1 MDQSKQRAVQF
12 LEKEIKTYTALALF
26 FSKKSIKETVKV
38 EVKGLFVHPAFYEVR
53 IREAKGILNGLRKAY

>member
-26 FSKKSIKETVKV
+26 FSKQSIKETVKV
-38 EVKGLFVHPAFYEVR
+38 EVKGVFVHPAFYEVR
-53 IREAKGILNGLRKAY
+53 IKEAKGILNGLRKAY